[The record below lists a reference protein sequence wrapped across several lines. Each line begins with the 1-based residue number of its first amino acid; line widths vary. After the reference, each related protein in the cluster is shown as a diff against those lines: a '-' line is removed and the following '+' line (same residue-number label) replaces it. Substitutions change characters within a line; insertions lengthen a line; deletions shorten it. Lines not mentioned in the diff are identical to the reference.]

1 VIESG
6 GRDLVTLAIKWVF
19 LQMVSNG
26 ELNSGSLSFRWSG
39 LGTTTNRFGTQSAAR
54 FRSAGYRCSVFPS
67 ANAFLES
74 DTLDATDSMV
84 LDVRM
89 PEVTGPELQT
99 RLRAMNGTVPV
110 IFVTGHADDEM
121 RARALRKGA
130 TAFLK
135 KPFCEDALLDAIR
148 SALNGT
154 VS

>member
-1 VIESG
+1 
-6 GRDLVTLAIKWVF
+6 
-19 LQMVSNG
+19 
-26 ELNSGSLSFRWSG
+26 
-39 LGTTTNRFGTQSAAR
+39 
-54 FRSAGYRCSVFPS
+54 
-67 ANAFLES
+67 
-74 DTLDATDSMV
+74 
-84 LDVRM
+84 M

-99 RLRAMNGTVPV
+99 RLRAMNSTVPV

-135 KPFCEDALLDAIR
+135 KPFSEDPLLDAIR